1 MASDKRP
8 SACFGVEVRVFFQA
22 SSLMSNPPETRAWI
36 DVRLSAIRANF
47 ETLRDIAGARRAV
60 LAMVKADGYGIG
72 AERVVRTLGPLAPW
86 GYGVATA
93 EEGLA
98 LREAGVVR
106 PIVVCGPLAP
116 QSVDAAAGARLV
128 ATISD
133 TESLERWAAA
143 AARYGPLEFHV
154 EIDTGMGRSGF
165 DWRETG
171 SWAEPVRAAVSEAL
185 RWTGV
190 FTHFHSAD
198 AADPGA
204 TRTQWTRF
212 GDALGQLPVSR
223 ENLMVHAANS
233 AAAIRWPE
241 YAADAIRPGIFLY
254 GGRGVDGLVRGVVQP
269 EPVMALRARVTRV
282 RAVPPGTT
290 VGYGATWAARG
301 WERWATLGIG
311 YGDGL
316 RRSLGNRGCAL
327 VRGCRVPI
335 IGRTSM
341 DMTVVEVSAVPDL
354 GVGEVATLI
363 GRDGESEIAL
373 DDVATQAGTIS
384 YEILTG
390 LTQRLPRVES

>member
-1 MASDKRP
+1 
-8 SACFGVEVRVFFQA
+8 
-22 SSLMSNPPETRAWI
+22 MSNPPETRAWI
-36 DVRLSAIRANF
+36 DVRLSAMRANF
-47 ETLRDIAGARRAV
+47 QTLREIAGRRAI
-60 LAMVKADGYGIG
+60 LAMVKADAYGIG
-72 AERVVRTLGPLAPW
+72 ADRAVRTLEPLDPW

-93 EEGLA
+93 EEGQA
-98 LREAGVVR
+98 LRAAGIDR

-116 QSVDAAAGARLV
+116 QSVNAAAAARLV

-133 TESLERWAAA
+133 LESLERWAAA

-171 SWAEPVRAAVSEAL
+171 AWSEPVRAASTASL

-198 AADPGA
+198 AADPGP
-204 TRTQWTRF
+204 TRTQWKRF
-212 GDALGQLPVSR
+212 GDAVGQLPVSR
-223 ENLMVHAANS
+223 ENLMVHASNS

-241 YAADAIRPGIFLY
+241 YGADAIRPGIFLY
-254 GGRGVDGLVRGVVQP
+254 GGRGVDGLVRDVAEP
-269 EPVMALRARVTRV
+269 EPVVAVRARVTRV

-301 WERWATLGIG
+301 WERWATLAIG

-341 DMTVVEVSAVPDL
+341 DMTVVEVSAIPDL
-354 GVGEVATLI
+354 AVGEIATLI

-390 LTQRLPRVES
+390 LTRRLPRVES